1 MSASTIVSAWIAT
14 IVVAPL
20 AAGQDVLTATAVPP
34 ASRAE
39 KAPMVPVRLE
49 IVLHKKEYVF
59 QGGGR
64 SPAEYRRHLEI
75 IADKLR
81 RGEEATPP
89 PPLDIDLVLRLTNTS
104 NQPVTIYIG
113 GDPNIYT
120 FTLRGDAGVV
130 TMNNPVAFTTD
141 FRPPK
146 PVRLEPRK
154 YVDIPVKKLADGTR
168 GFSRLLFWTG
178 PGTYT
183 LAAEYKVAFDET
195 GGATATLKSDPVT
208 ITVKGK

>member
-14 IVVAPL
+14 IAVAAFTP
-20 AAGQDVLTATAVPP
+20 GQNTLTATAASPAPP
-34 ASRAE
+34 AE
-39 KAPMVPVRLE
+39 KAPMIPVRLA
-49 IVLHKKEYVF
+49 IVLQKKEYVF

-64 SPAEYRRHLEI
+64 SPAEYRRHLET

-89 PPLDIDLVLRLTNTS
+89 PPLDIDLALRLTNTS
-104 NQPVTIYIG
+104 NAPVTIYIS

-130 TMNNPVAFTTD
+130 VMNNPVAFTTD

-146 PVRLEPRK
+146 PVRLEPGK
-154 YVDIPVKKLADGTR
+154 SVDIPVKKLADGTR

-195 GGATATLKSDPVT
+195 GGAAATLKSEPVT
-208 ITVKGK
+208 ITIREK